1 MALGL
6 HWFLFS
12 SSISFPLAAP
22 GPRYWV
28 VQRKNFPTLTSLPR
42 MKTNLSEK
50 DHETTGRCE
59 LLSFMKHFSWSLESS
74 ERGDRGYECMRS
86 HLARDITMPRKVR
99 IVRPV
104 NELAQWNPKRK
115 KSWSERVFVS
125 QRSVHTT
132 DTDLFRRGY
141 RDLRCC
147 DVPVSLIFFVLVAV
161 NNSPSCGVA
170 VISNCMVCSISDLKP
185 RALGGRNSLRTLCCA
200 VVYYL
205 IVVTKTRNIKNI
217 ALRLELKTPVIIYI
231 FKRVVKGCID
241 IEVIAPT
248 TGCLTGCELLLV
260 NVSTIS
266 VVSHFLI
273 ALWRDQEELCLSPE

>member
-1 MALGL
+1 
-6 HWFLFS
+6 
-12 SSISFPLAAP
+12 
-22 GPRYWV
+22 
-28 VQRKNFPTLTSLPR
+28 
-42 MKTNLSEK
+42 
-50 DHETTGRCE
+50 
-59 LLSFMKHFSWSLESS
+59 
-74 ERGDRGYECMRS
+74 
-86 HLARDITMPRKVR
+86 
-99 IVRPV
+99 
-104 NELAQWNPKRK
+104 
-115 KSWSERVFVS
+115 
-125 QRSVHTT
+125 
-132 DTDLFRRGY
+132 
-141 RDLRCC
+141 
-147 DVPVSLIFFVLVAV
+147 
-161 NNSPSCGVA
+161 
-170 VISNCMVCSISDLKP
+170 MVCSISDLKP
-185 RALGGRNSLRTLCCA
+185 RALGGSNSLRTLCCA